1 MTPTQILSIAGAV
14 NGWAE
19 VGIQVVGGVKSL
31 LSILHAPP
39 TDDEL
44 NAVEAAIAADATR
57 RANERGGTTNS

>member
-1 MTPTQILSIAGAV
+1 MTVAQILSIAGAV
-14 NGWAE
+14 NDWAD
-19 VGIQVVGGVKSL
+19 VGLKAVGGVKAL
-31 LSILHAPP
+31 LNILHPGH